1 MRIAVLCQ
9 DCTHVCSFY
18 SSQHLGEV
26 TVVITSCRGENPR
39 WKRRAKIQTH
49 VFPFPQGCSP
59 QHSPVPNLSTFFW
72 RYWDKSESGFWAR
85 IQLVPNRAK
94 TLCSA
99 REASWIR
106 SQETWSLEVPSF
118 SGCFLSLQS
127 VVCRSVFS
135 SS

>member
-1 MRIAVLCQ
+1 MMFMRIAVLCQ

-26 TVVITSCRGENPR
+26 TVVIPSCRGENPR

-99 REASWIR
+99 REALDQKSGNLVAR
-106 SQETWSLEVPSF
+106 SSIL
-118 SGCFLSLQS
+118 L
-127 VVCRSVFS
+127 RVFS
-135 SS
+135 FPTECCV